1 MRKFSQF
8 LNGYWKRET
17 GANIDVVYA
26 ELELELELPA
36 NPLIAINVAIA
47 GDFRLAERPH
57 TKSSGGGGG
66 LFMYIINH
74 KLLLRLK
81 VNDFVY
87 FLGLPESGSGGG
99 CYREALAATPGP
111 LVSYISLCYTRH
123 ALRPTAHTQER
134 VSSVFP

>member
-1 MRKFSQF
+1 MQR
-8 LNGYWKRET
+8 
-17 GANIDVVYA
+17 
-26 ELELELELPA
+26 ELELPA

-57 TKSSGGGGG
+57 TKSDGGGVGG

-99 CYREALAATPGP
+99 LGCFSG
-111 LVSYISLCYTRH
+111 SFGQLC
-123 ALRPTAHTQER
+123 AHT
-134 VSSVFP
+134 